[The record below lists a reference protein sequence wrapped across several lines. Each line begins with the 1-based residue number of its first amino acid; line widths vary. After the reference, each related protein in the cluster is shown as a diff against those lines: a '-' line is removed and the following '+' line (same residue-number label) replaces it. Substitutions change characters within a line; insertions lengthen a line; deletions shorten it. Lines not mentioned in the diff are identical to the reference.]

1 MHPTLYYPVNLETIV
16 TRLQFCIVVIIVELV
31 VAKLTWLQDKELDV
45 LFLRVTKELVI
56 KATFMSNED
65 CFVGRGGAADSG

>member
-1 MHPTLYYPVNLETIV
+1 M
-16 TRLQFCIVVIIVELV
+16 VIIVELV
-31 VAKLTWLQDKELDV
+31 VAKFTWLQDKELDV
-45 LFLRVTKELVI
+45 LVLRVTKELVI